1 MQYLVIGHY
10 AEDPENRWA
19 DHFEGGT
26 AKEAEAAARKAVSR
40 DPEGGHD
47 LVICGTIKDPTGRLR
62 MSS

>member
-19 DHFEGGT
+19 DHFEGCN
-26 AKEAEAAARKAVSR
+26 ARAAEAAARKAVSEHP
-40 DPEGGHD
+40 DGAHA
-47 LVICGTIKDPTGRLR
+47 LVICGTIKDPTGKLR